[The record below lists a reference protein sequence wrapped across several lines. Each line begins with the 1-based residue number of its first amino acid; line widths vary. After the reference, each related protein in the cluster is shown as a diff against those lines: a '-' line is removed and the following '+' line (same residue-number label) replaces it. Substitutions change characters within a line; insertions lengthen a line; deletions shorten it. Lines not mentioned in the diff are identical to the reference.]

1 MRREARLTQ
10 IFFYHNAA
18 DRIAA
23 SAALISKAFAQHKT
37 LVVYA
42 PEPELAA
49 AIDRH
54 LWTHPPGGF
63 VPHVRADSPLAAQT
77 PILIAQTLDAADALA
92 HSERLFN
99 LANDVPSGFSRF
111 TSVIEVV
118 GQDADERQA
127 SRQRVKFYKDRGYEI
142 KYIDLAEN
150 S

>member
-1 MRREARLTQ
+1 MTQ

-23 SAALISKAFAQHKT
+23 SAALIGKAYAQHKT

-42 PEPELAA
+42 PDAEVAG

-54 LWTHPPGGF
+54 LWMHPPDGF
-63 VPHVRADSPLAAQT
+63 VAHVRTDSALAAQT
-77 PILIAQTLDAADALA
+77 PVLIAQTLGATDALP
-92 HSERLFN
+92 HNERLFI

-118 GQDADERQA
+118 GRDADERLA

-142 KYIDLAEN
+142 KYIDLEEN
-150 S
+150 A